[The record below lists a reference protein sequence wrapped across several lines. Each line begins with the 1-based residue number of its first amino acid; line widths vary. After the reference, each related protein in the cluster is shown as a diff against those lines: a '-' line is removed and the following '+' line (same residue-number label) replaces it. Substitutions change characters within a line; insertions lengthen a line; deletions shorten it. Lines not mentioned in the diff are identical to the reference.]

1 MSASKMGT
9 SPPVRD
15 EVQLFW
21 HMVAEVL
28 QRIQNRPMIISEYD
42 AILPALSFNTFLS
55 VLKVLAPVIARP
67 GSSLPTIE
75 G

>member
-1 MSASKMGT
+1 
-9 SPPVRD
+9 
-15 EVQLFW
+15 
-21 HMVAEVL
+21 MVAEVL